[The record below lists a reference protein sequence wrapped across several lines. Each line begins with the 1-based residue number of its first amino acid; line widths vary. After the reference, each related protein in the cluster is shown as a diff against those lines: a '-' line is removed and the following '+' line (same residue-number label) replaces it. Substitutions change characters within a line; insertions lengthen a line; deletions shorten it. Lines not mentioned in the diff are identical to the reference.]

1 MENAHIKTHTV
12 LDTLLSAVSAAVCAA
27 MLCAAAAYVLLDA
40 PKHGAAICLAG
51 VAAALLGYALRALG
65 MAGAGHFAMTGY
77 ALLLGG
83 WALGVRY
90 VVCPHCGGSLS
101 RFLRLPG
108 DLPGRCPHCGER
120 IEPPEE

>member
-1 MENAHIKTHTV
+1 MKRGMN
-12 LDTLLSAVSAAVCAA
+12 CF
-27 MLCAAAAYVLLDA
+27 
-40 PKHGAAICLAG
+40 LANQCSDWLMCCG
-51 VAAALLGYALRALG
+51 VAAALL
-65 MAGAGHFAMTGY
+65 GY

-90 VVCPHCGGSLS
+90 VVCPRCGGPLS

>member
-1 MENAHIKTHTV
+1 MKRGMNCFQANQRS
-12 LDTLLSAVSAAVCAA
+12 DWMMC
-27 MLCAAAAYVLLDA
+27 C
-40 PKHGAAICLAG
+40 G
-51 VAAALLGYALRALG
+51 VAGALLGYAMRVLNVPGAERAAL
-65 MAGAGHFAMTGY
+65 AGY

-90 VVCPHCGGSLS
+90 VVCPHCGKFLS

-120 IEPPEE
+120 IDLEE

>member
-1 MENAHIKTHTV
+1 MKRGMN
-12 LDTLLSAVSAAVCAA
+12 CF
-27 MLCAAAAYVLLDA
+27 
-40 PKHGAAICLAG
+40 LADQCSDRLMG
-51 VAAALLGYALRALG
+51 CGIAGALLGYAMRALG
-65 MAGAGHFAMTGY
+65 VPGAEYAALAGY

-90 VVCPHCGGSLS
+90 VVCPHCGTSLS
-101 RFLRLPG
+101 KFLRLPG